1 RIPHRKFPLME
12 SIRKVV
18 AVHGAAGAEDQTVK
32 TSVAIIVDT
41 PKKVIYQHLGARICG
56 QQSTKRTRFITKL
69 LIKIPFMIQTTFQA
83 LNFIEEWYYAFNIP
97 LIKISQLYPELDK
110 DKETQE
116 ILWTKHSIDIL
127 LNAIEKV
134 IENKQPITEE
144 QLISQKQLKEPWS
157 TKIRQNSIIH

>member
-1 RIPHRKFPLME
+1 
-12 SIRKVV
+12 
-18 AVHGAAGAEDQTVK
+18 
-32 TSVAIIVDT
+32 
-41 PKKVIYQHLGARICG
+41 
-56 QQSTKRTRFITKL
+56 
-69 LIKIPFMIQTTFQA
+69 MIQTTFQA